1 MSTMISKIQ
10 FSIAFYLL
18 CALSMALGWRIRGQF
33 GHEIGAAMPGAM
45 AAMAIVLLS
54 GRDDWYR
61 RIHYFALLGALGWAF
76 GGSISYM
83 KVVGYT
89 HSSDSATVLYGFAG
103 LYLIGFVWASLGG
116 AGTAL
121 AATLDSQ
128 RLASLFPP
136 LAAVLL
142 AWFLQDIIV
151 DWTHFQ
157 PATAE
162 LGSRVVNEPGL
173 AKYDADWLQAAVAIA
188 AVLALALL
196 RRRFDFG
203 TSLVLHLA
211 VGWWA
216 AFGGLVLLLG
226 LRLNPPRG
234 DDWAGIVG
242 VFAGLVVFCWRHNLR
257 NLVAAGLTTGFLGA
271 AGFCAGQVIKLAC
284 ISTGAEWGWHAVMEW
299 VDGLFF
305 GVVLAIAITPL
316 IRRGPVLA
324 GLAMP
329 RWIEIFTLFFLLW
342 VVPYLNFRK
351 TPIVWLKGLKTLPAA
366 PFGVPFVADL
376 LPSKHWVGYLDA
388 IYLLFG
394 IVLLTLLI
402 RQYRRPA
409 PAIPPTWAGKGQL
422 LYLVSVWFV
431 TLMSFAHVIPR
442 LSPVLLVMHS
452 LLVVNGLV
460 CTWLVVVGM
469 PTLSAEPS
477 PVLEYAYRLSTK
489 WRLVLGLGVAL
500 ISIFGGWELKRVM
513 YRDKAAGGQYR
524 DKFAPGFYMNHIRFG
539 PDNTN
544 EVK

>member
-1 MSTMISKIQ
+1 
-10 FSIAFYLL
+10 
-18 CALSMALGWRIRGQF
+18 
-33 GHEIGAAMPGAM
+33 M

-54 GRDDWYR
+54 GREDWHR
-61 RIHYFALLGALGWAF
+61 RITYIALFGALGWAF

-83 KVVGYT
+83 KVVGFT
-89 HSSDSATVLYGFAG
+89 HSSDSPTVLYGFAG

-162 LGSRVVNEPGL
+162 LGSRVADSPGL

-196 RRRFDFG
+196 RRCFDFG

-242 VFAGLVVFCWRHNLR
+242 VLAGFMVFCCRHKLR
-257 NLVAAGLTTGFLGA
+257 NVVAASLTAGFLGA
-271 AGFCAGQVIKLAC
+271 AGFCAGQGIKLAC
-284 ISTGAEWGWHAVMEW
+284 ISTGREWGWHAVMEW

-305 GVVLAIAITPL
+305 GVALAVAMGPL
-316 IRRGPVLA
+316 IRRGPALT

-329 RWIEIFTLFFLLW
+329 RWIEVFTLFFLLW
-342 VVPYLNFRK
+342 VMPYLNFRK
-351 TPIVWLKGLKTLPAA
+351 TPIVWLKGLKTLPEA

-376 LPSKHWVGYLDA
+376 LPSKRWVGYLDA

-409 PAIPPTWAGKGQL
+409 PVIPPTWVGKGQL

-452 LLVVNGLV
+452 LLVVNALV

-469 PTLSAEPS
+469 PNPSAEPAAA
-477 PVLEYAYRLSTK
+477 PEYAYRLSTK
-489 WRLVLGLGVAL
+489 WILMLGLGVAVL
-500 ISIFGGWELKRVM
+500 SIFGGWGLKRTL
-513 YRDKAAGGQYR
+513 YG
-524 DKFAPGFYMNHIRFG
+524 DKFAPGFYTNFIRFG
-539 PDNTN
+539 PNNTN
-544 EVK
+544 DVK